1 MDGLELYI
9 PREKSWMVCSYIS
22 RVRRLGW
29 FGAIYPEGEE
39 LDGLQLDI
47 YREKGWMVWSH
58 ISRVRRVGWFG
69 AK

>member
-1 MDGLELYI
+1 
-9 PREKSWMVCSYIS
+9 
-22 RVRRLGW
+22 VRRLGW

-47 YREKGWMVWSH
+47 YRENGWMVWSH